1 MVLVV
6 FLGGVLVLVDV
17 VYLEGSVHFNRP
29 DLLILI
35 RNPLDT
41 EQIVLDINGNKIND
55 INLIMYLLNT
65 RPQSLRTFGNLL
77 DPKLQLLLNLE

>member
-35 RNPLDT
+35 RNQLDT
-41 EQIVLDINGNKIND
+41 EQIILDINGNKIND

-65 RPQSLRTFGNLL
+65 SPQSLRTFGNLL

>member
-29 DLLILI
+29 NLLILI
-35 RNPLDT
+35 RNQLDT
-41 EQIVLDINGNKIND
+41 EQIILDINGNKIND

-65 RPQSLRTFGNLL
+65 SPQSLRTFGNLL